1 MPAVSIAAPDV
12 ADTPTAL
19 PDVAVVIVNHET
31 RDDLLACLETLE
43 PAGAQ
48 EVVVVDCGSTD
59 GSVAAVRTA
68 RPDVT
73 VLALDNVGYG
83 RGANAGVART
93 SAPYVVV
100 ANADTRFA
108 PGSLRRLAAAFDGA
122 PDLAAAGPQVRYPDG
137 RPQASARTF
146 PSLGQAAGH
155 ALLGLWWPG
164 NPWTRAYRQTDVDAS
179 LARDVDWL
187 SGCALMLRREAFDDV
202 GGFDPGYWM
211 FVEDVDLGFRLRQA
225 GWRVR
230 FEPDAQVVHVVGAS
244 AGRKRA
250 RMVIAHARSLDRF
263 YQRAYAR
270 GVGRLA
276 QPFVRVGLVLWVAL
290 VLAWNRLVARR
301 TGRSS
306 TGE

>member
-1 MPAVSIAAPDV
+1 MTSLPASSPV
-12 ADTPTAL
+12 T
-19 PDVAVVIVNHET
+19 DVAVVIVNHET
-31 RDDLLACLETLE
+31 PDEVLACLETVDV
-43 PAGAQ
+43 AGAH

-59 GSVAAVRTA
+59 GSVERIRAE
-68 RPDVT
+68 RPDVA

-83 RGANAGVART
+83 KGANAGVAHT
-93 SAPYVVV
+93 QAPFVVV

-108 PGSLRRLAAAFDGA
+108 PDALHLLARTFVDAA
-122 PDLAAAGPQVRYPDG
+122 DLAASGPQVRYPDG
-137 RPQASARTF
+137 RWQASARTF
-146 PSLGQAAGH
+146 PTLGQAAGH
-155 ALLGLWWPG
+155 ALLGLWWPR
-164 NPWTRAYRQTDVDAS
+164 NPWTRAYRQTDADPNA
-179 LARDVDWL
+179 ARDVDWL
-187 SGCALMLRREAFDDV
+187 SGCALMLRREAFEDV

-230 FEPDAQVVHVVGAS
+230 FEPDAQVVHSVGAS
-244 AGRKRA
+244 ASGRRA

-263 YQRAYAR
+263 YRRAYAH

-276 QPFVRVGLVLWVAL
+276 QPFVRVGLVLWVGL

>member
-1 MPAVSIAAPDV
+1 MSSAAPP
-12 ADTPTAL
+12 TPV

-31 RDDLLACLETLE
+31 RDDLLHCLDTLDA
-43 PAGAQ
+43 AGAT

-59 GSVAAVRTA
+59 GSVAAVRDA
-68 RPDVT
+68 HPEVG

-93 SAPYVVV
+93 RAPFVVV
-100 ANADTRFA
+100 ANADTRFRPDA
-108 PGSLRRLAAAFDGA
+108 LRRLAESFEDA
-122 PDLAAAGPQVRYPDG
+122 PDLAAAGPQVQYPDG

-146 PSLGQAAGH
+146 PTLGQAAGH
-155 ALLGLWWPG
+155 ALLGLWWPD
-164 NPWTRAYRQTDVDAS
+164 NRWTTAYRQTDVDPRV
-179 LARDVDWL
+179 ARDVDWL
-187 SGCALMLRREAFDDV
+187 SGCALMLRRAAFDDV

-211 FVEDVDLGFRLRQA
+211 FVEDVDLGYRLRQA

-230 FEPDAQVVHVVGAS
+230 FEPDAEVEHVVGAS
-244 AGRKRA
+244 AGRQRA

-263 YQRAYAR
+263 YRRAYAH

-276 QPFVRVGLVLWVAL
+276 QPFVRIGLAVWVLLVLL
-290 VLAWNRLVARR
+290 WNRLVARR

>member
-1 MPAVSIAAPDV
+1 V
-12 ADTPTAL
+12 ADVPAHPTPAPV

-31 RDDLLACLETLE
+31 RDEALACLETLDA
-43 PAGAQ
+43 AGAG
-48 EVVVVDCGSTD
+48 EVVLVDCGSTD
-59 GSVAAVRTA
+59 GSVAAVRET

-93 SAPYVVV
+93 TAPFVVV

-108 PGSLRRLAAAFDGA
+108 PGSLELLARSFEGA

-146 PSLGQAAGH
+146 PTLGQAAGH

-164 NPWTRAYRQTDVDAS
+164 NPWTRAYRQSDVDPRA
-179 LARDVDWL
+179 ARDVDWL
-187 SGCALMLRREAFDDV
+187 SGCALMLRRRAFDEV

-230 FEPDAQVVHVVGAS
+230 FEPDAQVEHAVGAS
-244 AGRKRA
+244 AGAKRA

-263 YQRAYAR
+263 YRRAYAH
-270 GVGRLA
+270 GVGRLV
-276 QPFVRVGLVLWVAL
+276 QPLVRVGLALWVVL
-290 VLAWNRLVARR
+290 VLVWNRLVAQRS
-301 TGRSS
+301 GRSS

>member
-1 MPAVSIAAPDV
+1 MACVPAPAPV
-12 ADTPTAL
+12 

-31 RDDLLACLETLE
+31 RDDLLACLDTLE
-43 PAGAQ
+43 AAGAR

-59 GSVAAVRTA
+59 GSVEAVRA
-68 RPDVT
+68 HAPDVA

-93 SAPYVVV
+93 TAPYVVV

-108 PGSLRRLAAAFDGA
+108 PGSLHLLASSVAEA
-122 PDLAAAGPQVRYPDG
+122 PDVGAAGPQVRYPDG

-146 PSLGQAAGH
+146 PTLAQAAGH
-155 ALLGLWWPG
+155 ALLGLWWPS
-164 NPWTRAYRQTDVDAS
+164 NPWTRAYRQSDVDPT

-187 SGCALMLRREAFDDV
+187 SGCALLLRRAAFDEV

-230 FEPDAQVVHVVGAS
+230 FEPDAQVEHAVGAS
-244 AGRKRA
+244 AGRRRA
-250 RMVIAHARSLDRF
+250 WMVIAHARSLDRF
-263 YQRAYAR
+263 YRRAYAH

-276 QPFVRVGLVLWVAL
+276 HPFVRAGLALWVVLVLV
-290 VLAWNRLVARR
+290 WNRFVARR

>member
-1 MPAVSIAAPDV
+1 MAADVSAPAP
-12 ADTPTAL
+12 TPV

-31 RDDLLACLETLE
+31 RDDLLACLDTLDA
-43 PAGAQ
+43 AGAR

-59 GSVAAVRTA
+59 GSVDAVREA
-68 RPDVT
+68 RREVT

-93 SAPYVVV
+93 TAPYVVV

-108 PGSLRRLAAAFDGA
+108 PGSLHELAQGFVDA
-122 PDLAAAGPQVRYPDG
+122 PDVAAAGPQVRYPDG

-146 PSLGQAAGH
+146 PTLGQAAGH

-164 NPWTRAYRQTDVDAS
+164 NPWTRAYRQTDVDPTV
-179 LARDVDWL
+179 ARDVDWL
-187 SGCALMLRREAFDDV
+187 SGCALMLRREAFEDV

-230 FEPDAQVVHVVGAS
+230 FEPDAQVEHAVGAS

-263 YQRAYAR
+263 YRRAYAH

-276 QPFVRVGLVLWVAL
+276 QPFVRLGLVAWAAL
-290 VLAWNRLVARR
+290 VLVWNRLVASR

>member
-1 MPAVSIAAPDV
+1 MASIPASSPV
-12 ADTPTAL
+12 T
-19 PDVAVVIVNHET
+19 DVAVVIVNHET
-31 RDDLLACLETLE
+31 PDEVLACLETVDA
-43 PAGAQ
+43 AGAR
-48 EVVVVDCGSTD
+48 ELVVVDCGSTD
-59 GSVAAVRTA
+59 GSAEQIRVE
-68 RPDVT
+68 RPDVA

-83 RGANAGVART
+83 KGANAGVAHT
-93 SAPYVVV
+93 QAPFVVV

-108 PGSLRRLAAAFDGA
+108 PDALHLLAATFVGA
-122 PDLAAAGPQVRYPDG
+122 ADLAASGPQVRYPDG
-137 RPQASARTF
+137 RSQASARTF
-146 PSLGQAAGH
+146 PTLGQAAGH

-164 NPWTRAYRQTDVDAS
+164 NPWTRAYRQTDADPNA
-179 LARDVDWL
+179 ARDADWL
-187 SGCALMLRREAFDDV
+187 SGCALMLRREAFEDV

-230 FEPDAQVVHVVGAS
+230 FEPDAQVVHSVGAS
-244 AGRKRA
+244 ASGRRA

-263 YQRAYAR
+263 YRRAYAH
-270 GVGRLA
+270 GIGRLA
-276 QPFVRVGLVLWVAL
+276 QPFVRVGLVLWVGL

>member
-1 MPAVSIAAPDV
+1 MASDSAP
-12 ADTPTAL
+12 TPV

-31 RDDLLACLETLE
+31 RDDLLRCLDTLAA
-43 PAGAQ
+43 AGAG

-59 GSVAAVRTA
+59 GSVEAVRDEH
-68 RPDVT
+68 PDVV

-93 SAPYVVV
+93 RAPFVVV

-108 PGSLRRLAAAFDGA
+108 PGSLRRLADTFEDA

-146 PSLGQAAGH
+146 PTLGQAAGH
-155 ALLGLWWPG
+155 ALLGLWWPA
-164 NPWTRAYRQTDVDAS
+164 NPWTRAYRQTDVDPHE
-179 LARDVDWL
+179 ARDVDWL
-187 SGCALMLRREAFDDV
+187 SGCALMLRRDAFQDV

-230 FEPDAQVVHVVGAS
+230 FEPEAQVEHAVGAS
-244 AGRKRA
+244 AGRKRS

-263 YQRAYAR
+263 YRRAYAH

-276 QPFVRVGLVLWVAL
+276 QPFVKVGLALWVAL
-290 VLAWNRLVARR
+290 VLVWNRVVARR

>member
-1 MPAVSIAAPDV
+1 VASPSPTPVS
-12 ADTPTAL
+12 
-19 PDVAVVIVNHET
+19 DVAVVIVNHET
-31 RDDLLACLETLE
+31 RDEALACLDTLDE
-43 PAGAQ
+43 AGARQ
-48 EVVVVDCGSTD
+48 VVVVDCGSTD
-59 GSVAAVRTA
+59 GSVEAVRTTH
-68 RPDVT
+68 PDVT

-83 RGANAGVART
+83 RGANAGIART
-93 SAPYVVV
+93 SAPFVVV

-108 PGSLRRLAAAFDGA
+108 PGSLHLLAAAFEGA
-122 PDLAAAGPQVRYPDG
+122 PDLGAVGPQVSYPDG

-146 PSLGQAAGH
+146 PTLAQAAGH

-164 NPWTRAYRQTDVDAS
+164 NPWTRAYRQTDVDPYA
-179 LARDVDWL
+179 ARDVDWL
-187 SGCALMLRREAFDDV
+187 SGCALMLRRAAFDDV

-230 FEPDAQVVHVVGAS
+230 FEPDARVEHMVGAS
-244 AGRKRA
+244 AGRRRA
-250 RMVIAHARSLDRF
+250 RMVVAHARSLDRF
-263 YQRAYAR
+263 YRRAYAH

-276 QPFVRVGLVLWVAL
+276 QPFWRVGLVLWVVL
-290 VLAWNRLVARR
+290 VLVWNRVVARR